1 MKEAG
6 QSITSPSF
14 GPVQAATVQETTE
27 VPQPPEVISM
37 KNPEVKRLITLE
49 ELKAQPKET
58 PWFVVDGEG
67 GHPTGWLV
75 GSLM

>member
-14 GPVQAATVQETTE
+14 GPVHAATVQAKTE
-27 VPQPPEVISM
+27 ASQAPEVISM

-49 ELKAQPKET
+49 ELKAQPKEQ

-67 GHPTGWLV
+67 EYL
-75 GSLM
+75 SR